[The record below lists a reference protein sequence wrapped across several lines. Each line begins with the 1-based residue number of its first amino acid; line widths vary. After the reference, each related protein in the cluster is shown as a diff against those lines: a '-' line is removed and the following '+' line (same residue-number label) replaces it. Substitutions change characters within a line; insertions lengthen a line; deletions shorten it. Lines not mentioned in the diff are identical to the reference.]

1 MLSNQQTLAAYEN
14 ILFFTQKM
22 LEAAKKNDNQQMQYL
37 EDRIDY
43 QIRSIKNEG
52 GLAKLSGELR
62 NQKIHLLHCI
72 LDNDKAIK
80 DITDPWLNELS
91 ALIYNMNRT
100 ETKESASLKTR

>member
-22 LEAAKKNDNQQMQYL
+22 LEAAKTNDDQQMQYL

-43 QIRSIKNEG
+43 QIRSIKNQG

-62 NQKIHLLHCI
+62 NQKIQLLHCI

-80 DITDPWLNELS
+80 DITDPWLKEFS
-91 ALIYNMNRT
+91 ALVYNMNSH
-100 ETKESASLKTR
+100 EKKDLPSLKTR